1 MKENESSSF
10 LRVTVPDYILRFS
23 NKNARVCNKTAELV
37 LYRQNDFFLRVN
49 SVQLDRLPK

>member
-37 LYRQNDFFLRVN
+37 LYRQNDFFFACE
-49 SVQLDRLPK
+49 